1 MTLSNRKLLYLAA
14 QVRELDRVTIEERGI
29 RGLVLMRRAAEAC
42 VAETLD
48 RYPDAASVA
57 VLCGSGNNA
66 GDGFIIAGLLANRGK
81 RVRVGLVG
89 RIPDAGTDAGSAYQ
103 FCRDSGVQI
112 GTAPEALEGADFVV
126 DALLG
131 TGISGEVRPDYAEA
145 IDAVNRGD
153 WSVLS
158 VDIPSGLSS
167 DTGNIQ
173 GVAIS
178 ADVTVTFIGRK
189 LGLFTADG
197 PEFAGEVVFAD
208 LDVPVDVYDAVKPV
222 AGSLDYSVLSARLKP
237 RHRNSH
243 KMSHGHVLV
252 VGGNEGMGGA
262 IIMAAESAIMTGAGL
277 VSVATHPSNVGSVLA
292 RRPEVM
298 PRGISSVTEL
308 TALIDRCTAIVLGP
322 GLGRDEFSRMLFNE
336 VMASD
341 KPLVVDADG
350 LNLLSESPVHRQ
362 NWILTPHPGEA
373 ERLLGA
379 SVQVD
384 RLAAI
389 TRLQKKY
396 GGVALLKGAGTLL
409 SDGETVSLVPYG
421 NPGMAVAGMGDVLS
435 GVIGSLLA
443 QTQQQMFAAQLGA
456 VVHSLAADNVSA
468 DRGERGLLATEL
480 VPEMRRLLN
489 PE

>member
-1 MTLSNRKLLYLAA
+1 MTLPNRNLLYLAA
-14 QVRELDRVTIEERGI
+14 QVRELDRVTIEERGTP
-29 RGLVLMRRAAEAC
+29 GLVLMRRAAEAC
-42 VAETLD
+42 VSKILE
-48 RYPDAASVA
+48 RFPDADSTT

-89 RIPDAGTDAGSAYQ
+89 RMPDEGTDAGSACG
-103 FCRDSGVQI
+103 FCQDSGVSI
-112 GTAPEALEGADFVV
+112 DAAPEAMEGAELIV

-131 TGISGEVRPDYAEA
+131 TGISGEVRPAYAET
-145 IDAVNRGD
+145 IEAVNRGD
-153 WSVLS
+153 WSVLA

-167 DTGNIQ
+167 DTGTIQ
-173 GVAIS
+173 GVAIK

-197 PEFAGEVVFAD
+197 PECAGEVVFAD
-208 LDVPVDVYDAVKPV
+208 LDVPADVYQEVPAAAVC
-222 AGSLDYSVLSARLKP
+222 LDYGILSTRLER

-298 PRGISSVTEL
+298 PRGVNSAAEL
-308 TALIDRCTAIVLGP
+308 ESMIDRCSVIVLGP
-322 GLGRDEFSRMLFNE
+322 GLGRDEFSQMLFNV
-336 VMASD
+336 VMGSD

-350 LNLLSESPVHRQ
+350 LNLLSESPVYRQ

-373 ERLLGA
+373 GRLLGQ
-379 SVQVD
+379 SVQDD
-384 RLAAI
+384 RLAAVAL
-389 TRLQKKY
+389 LQEKY
-396 GGVALLKGAGTLL
+396 GGVVLLKGSGTLI
-409 SDGETVSLVPYG
+409 SDGEEVSLVPYG

-435 GVIGSLLA
+435 GVIGSLFA
-443 QTQQQMFAAQLGA
+443 QTGQQTFATQLGA
-456 VVHSLAADNVSA
+456 VVHSLAADNITA

-489 PE
+489 P